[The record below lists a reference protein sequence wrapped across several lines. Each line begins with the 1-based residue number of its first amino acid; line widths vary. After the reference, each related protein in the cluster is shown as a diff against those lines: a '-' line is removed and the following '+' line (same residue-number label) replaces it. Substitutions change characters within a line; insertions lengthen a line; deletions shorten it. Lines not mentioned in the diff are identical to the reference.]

1 MERNNLQIQDSSSSS
16 SSSESDENRIS
27 SSESESEQQP
37 LNKQTNKTVK
47 QTNKN
52 VKTYTAIRPV
62 KVDAITKQIK
72 SMQGPLYNLL
82 KHRQGHEYIILRLNK
97 TELRTIKNIFSSVEN
112 LKKIKHAHGFYT
124 LPEDTKKSF
133 EKCKNEINHFYKQT
147 NKKDLQKALL
157 DIQRK
162 DNFTSIRKILTT
174 NQILSKMQK
183 RILNKKLL
191 QNAKK

>member
-37 LNKQTNKTVK
+37 LNKKTNKTVK

-52 VKTYTAIRPV
+52 VKTYTVIRPV
-62 KVDAITKQIK
+62 KVNAITKQIK

-82 KHRQGHEYIILRLNK
+82 KHRQGHEYMILRLNK
-97 TELRTIKNIFSSVEN
+97 TELRTIKNIFSSVEK
-112 LKKIKHAHGFYT
+112 LKKIKHAHGVYT
-124 LPEDTKKSF
+124 LPKDTKTAF
-133 EKCKNEINHFYKQT
+133 ENCKNEINHFYNQT

-162 DNFTSIRKILTT
+162 DNFTSIRTILTT
-174 NQILSKMQK
+174 NQILYKMQK
-183 RILNKKLL
+183 RILNK

>member
-27 SSESESEQQP
+27 SSESESEQEP

-52 VKTYTAIRPV
+52 VKTYHFIRPV

-82 KHRQGHEYIILRLNK
+82 KHRQGHEYMILRLNK
-97 TELRTIKNIFSSVEN
+97 TELKTIKNIFSSVEH
-112 LKKIKHAHGFYT
+112 LKKIKHAHGVYT
-124 LPEDTKKSF
+124 LPEDTTKAFENCKK
-133 EKCKNEINHFYKQT
+133 EINHFYNQT

-162 DNFTSIRKILTT
+162 DNFTSIRTILTT
-174 NQILSKMQK
+174 NQILYKMQK
-183 RILNKKLL
+183 RILNKKL